1 MKTGKYTI
9 DFVQTGYFGLDG
21 GAMFGVVPKALW
33 EKSIPS
39 DDHNRITLGTR
50 MPVIRSGSRIII
62 VDTGIGQY
70 WDEKFNERFSVD
82 HSEYSVFGGLRK
94 LGISRE
100 DVTDVV
106 LTHLHFD
113 HTGGSVISENGKW
126 VPAFPNA
133 KYHVHKKQ
141 FDWAKD
147 PSPKDKASFASE
159 RFVPLAE
166 EGVIEFLEGSK
177 HLDDEIELVET
188 NGHTFGHL
196 LVKLKDS
203 SSSYLFCSDLI
214 PTSVHVPLPFIMGF
228 DLQPLLTL
236 DEKTQFLSKVVE
248 ENTTLLFQHDTYYTG
263 ATVKKTDHG
272 FAVDQLIK

>member
-21 GAMFGVVPKALW
+21 GAMFGVVPKVLW

-39 DDHNRITLGTR
+39 DNLNRITLGTR

-62 VDTGIGQY
+62 IDTGIGEY
-70 WDEKFNERFSVD
+70 WDEKFNDRFSVD
-82 HSEYSVFGGLRK
+82 HTEFTPYGGLK
-94 LGISRE
+94 QLGITPA

-113 HTGGSVISENGKW
+113 HTGGSVISEGGKW
-126 VPAFPNA
+126 IPAFPNA
-133 KYHVHKKQ
+133 KYHMHQKQ
-141 FDWAKD
+141 FDWAKE
-147 PSPKDKASFASE
+147 PSPKDKGSFASE

-166 EGVIEFLEGSK
+166 EGVASFFEGSIN
-177 HLDDEIELVET
+177 LDDEIQLIET

-196 LVKLKDS
+196 LVKLTDS

-214 PTSVHVPLPFIMGF
+214 PTSAHVPLPFIMGF

-236 DEKTQFLSKVVE
+236 DEKSKFLNDAVE
-248 ENTTLLFQHDTYYTG
+248 ENTTLLFQHDTEYTG
-263 ATVKKTDHG
+263 ATVKKVDNG
-272 FAVDQLIK
+272 FAVNELIK